1 MFNFKSRASSLK
13 IKFLFCFQ
21 VYDDMLFIFNK
32 NLIFLEKEDK
42 CILRN
47 NILQF
52 YVENIF
58 RYLFSYN
65 NYKKKKVFSI

>member
-1 MFNFKSRASSLK
+1 
-13 IKFLFCFQ
+13 
-21 VYDDMLFIFNK
+21 MLFIFNK

-65 NYKKKKVFSI
+65 NYKKKKGFSI

>member
-1 MFNFKSRASSLK
+1 VHPPLK

-21 VYDDMLFIFNK
+21 VYHDMLFIFNK

-65 NYKKKKVFSI
+65 NYKKKKGFSI

>member
-1 MFNFKSRASSLK
+1 MDCPFKGRLK

-21 VYDDMLFIFNK
+21 VYHDMLFIFNK

-65 NYKKKKVFSI
+65 NYKKKKGFSI